1 MGLLTTTLLH
11 VVIDVKW
18 GIASPADPSIL
29 KVRWILSNSIMIDII
44 KIRGAQHGI
53 SSFLNVS
60 IDCFSVSLCVC
71 VHVFLK
77 AVEMELSLGKRRA
90 VLLTIST
97 CKYIF
102 LMA

>member
-1 MGLLTTTLLH
+1 MELLTAILLY

-18 GIASPADPSIL
+18 GIASPADPSTL
-29 KVRWILSNSIMIDII
+29 KVTWILSNSIMIDII

-53 SSFLNVS
+53 TGFQSVP
-60 IDCFSVSLCVC
+60 IDCFCVC
-71 VHVFLK
+71 VHAFSK
-77 AVEMELSLGKRRA
+77 AVAMELSLGKRQA
-90 VLLTIST
+90 VLLTIFM